1 MNCVKIL
8 SVRIIFDPTEISRPT
23 AIALGNFDG
32 VHIGHRRVIAPILP
46 TALDDRHLTSTVVS
60 FAPHPQEFFS
70 NQPRQLLA
78 PFEEK
83 VSLLADLGVEQ
94 LVLLP
99 FNAALAKL
107 TAAEFIQQ
115 ILIKSM
121 QVEMISVGCDFRFG
135 KQRQGSIN
143 DLQQIWGDRLTVIPE
158 QTMNVGTSNQAVRIS
173 SSNIRAALAEGK
185 IDLANALLGRPYNF
199 IGEVVSGKQLGRTI
213 GFPTANLA
221 LPEAKCLPRDGV
233 YTVQVQINNAPIY
246 INGVMNIGMRPT
258 VKGNQRSLEVHLLAW
273 QGDLYG
279 QRLNVELRQFIRPE
293 KKFDS
298 LDALKSQIQQD
309 CQSAKRYLE
318 SDSLCAVP
326 R

>member
-1 MNCVKIL
+1 
-8 SVRIIFDPTEISRPT
+8 VRIIFDPTEISRPT

-46 TALDDRHLTSTVVS
+46 AALSDRHLTSTVVS
-60 FAPHPQEFFS
+60 FSPHPQEFFS

-78 PFEEK
+78 PFAEK
-83 VSLLADLGVEQ
+83 VALLDALGVEQ

-99 FNAALAKL
+99 FNASLAKL

-121 QVEMISVGCDFRFG
+121 QVERISVGCDFRFG

-143 DLQQIWGDRLTVIPE
+143 DLHHIWGDRLTVIPE
-158 QTMNVGTSNQAVRIS
+158 QTMNVDSSSPSVRIS

-185 IDLANALLGRPYNF
+185 IDLANTLLGRPYNF
-199 IGEVVSGKQLGRTI
+199 IGEVVYGKQLGRTI

-221 LPEAKCLPRDGV
+221 IPEAKCLPRDGV
-233 YTVQVQINNAPIY
+233 YAVQVQINNAPPY
-246 INGVMNIGMRPT
+246 IDGVMNIGMRPT
-258 VKGNQRSLEVHLLAW
+258 VNGSQRSLEVHLLAW
-273 QGDLYG
+273 QGELYG
-279 QRLNVELRQFIRPE
+279 QSLNVELMQFIRPE

-298 LDALKSQIQQD
+298 LDSLKSQIHQD
-309 CQSAKRYLE
+309 CQSAKSYFYTEYLQR
-318 SDSLCAVP
+318 LVLT
-326 R
+326 

>member
-46 TALDDRHLTSTVVS
+46 AALGDRRLISTVVS
-60 FAPHPQEFFS
+60 FSPHPQEFFS

-83 VSLLADLGVEQ
+83 VSLLEALGVEQ

-107 TAAEFIQQ
+107 TATEFMQQ
-115 ILIKSM
+115 ILMQSM
-121 QVEMISVGCDFRFG
+121 QVERISVGCDFRFG

>member
-46 TALDDRHLTSTVVS
+46 AALGDRRLISTVVS
-60 FAPHPQEFFS
+60 FSPHPQEFFS

-83 VSLLADLGVEQ
+83 VSLLEALGVEQ

-107 TAAEFIQQ
+107 TATEFMQQ
-115 ILIKSM
+115 ILMQSM
-121 QVEMISVGCDFRFG
+121 QVERISVGCDFRFG

-293 KKFDS
+293 KQFDS

>member
-1 MNCVKIL
+1 
-8 SVRIIFDPTEISRPT
+8 VRIIFDPTEISRPT

-46 TALDDRHLTSTVVS
+46 AALSDRHLASTVVS
-60 FAPHPQEFFS
+60 FSPHPQEFFS

-78 PFEEK
+78 PFVEK
-83 VSLLADLGVEQ
+83 VALLDALGVEQ

-115 ILIKSM
+115 VLIKSM
-121 QVEMISVGCDFRFG
+121 QVERISVGCDFRFG

-143 DLQQIWGDRLTVIPE
+143 DLHHIWGDRLTVIPE
-158 QTMNVGTSNQAVRIS
+158 QTMNVDSSSPSVRIS

-185 IDLANALLGRPYNF
+185 IDLANTLLGRPYNF
-199 IGEVVSGKQLGRTI
+199 IGEVVYGKQLGRTI

-221 LPEAKCLPRDGV
+221 IPEAKCLPRDGV
-233 YTVQVQINNAPIY
+233 YAVQVQINNAPPY
-246 INGVMNIGMRPT
+246 IDGVMNIGMRPT
-258 VKGNQRSLEVHLLAW
+258 VNGSQRSLEVHLLAW
-273 QGDLYG
+273 QGELYG
-279 QRLNVELRQFIRPE
+279 QSLNVELMQFIRPE

-298 LDALKSQIQQD
+298 LDSLKSQIHQD
-309 CQSAKRYLE
+309 CQSAKSYFYTEYLQR
-318 SDSLCAVP
+318 LVLT
-326 R
+326 